1 MSAVRKPTPA
11 AGNAKP
17 ANHIAAIHI
26 LKSQL
31 KMSDADYRVLLDGLT
46 THSSCKD
53 MTVSQL
59 EQVRD
64 HMSNLAVRMG
74 VAKPTLPYV
83 RFSHKAKSTGTAK
96 PAKVLEPLEKKVWA
110 LWYALEAAGRITKPA
125 STQARAKALRAYVT
139 RQTGASD
146 MAFCTGEQLNKLV
159 ESMKKWLE
167 RGKDEATGTTP

>member
-1 MSAVRKPTPA
+1 MSAVRKPTSA

-17 ANHIAAIHI
+17 MNHIAAIHI
-26 LKSQL
+26 LKSQM
-31 KMSDADYRVLLDGLT
+31 KMSEADYRVLLDGLT
-46 THSSCKD
+46 THCSCKD

-59 EQVRD
+59 AQVRD

-74 VAKPTLPYV
+74 VAKAKLPYI
-83 RFSHKAKSTGTAK
+83 RFSHKGTAK

-110 LWYALEAAGRITKPA
+110 LWYALEAAGRVAKPA
-125 STQARAKALRAYVT
+125 NSQARAKALRAYVT

-159 ESMKKWLE
+159 EAMKKWLE
-167 RGKDEATGTTP
+167 RGKDEATGTAP